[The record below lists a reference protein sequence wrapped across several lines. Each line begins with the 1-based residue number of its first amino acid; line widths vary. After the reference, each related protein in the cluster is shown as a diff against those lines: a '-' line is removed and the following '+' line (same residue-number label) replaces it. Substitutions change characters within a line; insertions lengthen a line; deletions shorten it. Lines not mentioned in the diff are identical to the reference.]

1 MQISTNKIVLFIF
14 FLNDVAYIQMK
25 VSVSNSGFTKKLKYK
40 LVHLYDNIF
49 C

>member
-25 VSVSNSGFTKKLKYK
+25 VSVSNSGFTKKIE
-40 LVHLYDNIF
+40 VQITAF
-49 C
+49 I